1 MPSLALQH
9 WLSVRKQALDE
20 IESAHRRVGG
30 TRRGR
35 RHATRQLNYGYTLL
49 LSAQFQGFCRE
60 LHDECVGLLV
70 QWITPVG
77 IRAAFEEILLQGRKL
92 DTGNP
97 NPGNIGADFGR
108 FGLEFWK
115 EVDKLDARNPD
126 RRQELLKLIEWR
138 NAIAHQDAKALAQK
152 PLHLDE
158 VREWRRVCE
167 NLVSSFDETM
177 RLYIMSITA
186 ASPW

>member
-1 MPSLALQH
+1 MPSLALQT
-9 WLSVRKQALDE
+9 WLTVRKQALDE
-20 IESAHRRVGG
+20 IENAHRRVGG

-35 RHATRQLNYGYTLL
+35 RHATRQLNYAYAVL

-60 LHDECVGLLV
+60 LHDECIRYLV

-77 IRAAFEEILLQGRKL
+77 LRTAFEKSLLLGRKL

-97 NPGNIGADFGR
+97 NPGNLGADFGR
-108 FGLEFWK
+108 FDLEFWD
-115 EVDKLDARNPD
+115 EVDRLDDRSPD
-126 RRQELLKLIEWR
+126 RRGQLRDLNEWR
-138 NAIAHQDAKALAQK
+138 NAIAHHDVKVLALE
-152 PLHLDE
+152 PLHLDD

-167 NLVSSFDETM
+167 NLAPCFDEVM
-177 RLYIMSITA
+177 RSHLESITG